1 MDKHFKV
8 GGEGFR
14 DSESIY
20 NLTVLGILDRT
31 PQQTQKIVDYLINV
45 SESFKKIDRS
55 LVKDLVAKLHAIS
68 SKPGEILLKED
79 VEDSC
84 MLIILEGSVVK

>member
-1 MDKHFKV
+1 M
-8 GGEGFR
+8 
-14 DSESIY
+14 
-20 NLTVLGILDRT
+20 TVLGVLERT
-31 PQQTQKIVDYLINV
+31 PQQTQKIVDYLIYV